1 MPNFGLMSGN
11 PYYYGPSGLAAG
23 VGAFADNLLKAY
35 GTFSG
40 VNQKQ
45 QEIEMQK
52 KLMQIKLDEEANKVK
67 QREAMEAYEKGLAKP
82 VQGLM
87 AQTQTFTPP
96 DEIPSEWTWTPEARQ
111 VQPETVTAQVP
122 TTYANQME
130 AWKAEGKNP
139 EIEYLRG
146 AYSTIAKYDPEKA
159 LALREKLYSATTSAE
174 LREALIDIKKA
185 QMEMTGKYQDAI
197 IGVRKEGIEKD
208 LKRLEETNRHNQV
221 LEILRKTGGSGA
233 GDKTTEFDRDYQ
245 DYSEWFDASKK
256 SGAYKDPNARK
267 LTRGEYRMY
276 QERQKAAAKGA
287 GTLEGFG
294 GGGTTAAPNT
304 LKYDPRT
311 GELR

>member
-35 GTFSG
+35 GTLVG
-40 VNQKQ
+40 INQRQ

-111 VQPETVTAQVP
+111 VQPETVISQVP

-139 EIEYLRG
+139 EAEYLKG
-146 AYSTIAKYDPEKA
+146 AYSTIAKFDPEKA
-159 LALREKLYSATTSAE
+159 LSLREKLYSATTNAE
-174 LREALIDIKKA
+174 LREAVLDIKKA
-185 QMEMTGKYQDAI
+185 QMEMTGKYQDAV

-208 LKRLEETNRHNQV
+208 LKRLEEAIRHNQV
-221 LEILRKTGGSGA
+221 LETLRKS
-233 GDKTTEFDRDYQ
+233 
-245 DYSEWFDASKK
+245 
-256 SGAYKDPNARK
+256 
-267 LTRGEYRMY
+267 
-276 QERQKAAAKGA
+276 
-287 GTLEGFG
+287 G
-294 GGGTTAAPNT
+294 GGGREKDPKMFQGLDSNGQPAWFKLDANGDPVQLGVSAVPKAGGKPKRSLFDMKPGGGASGGTIR
-304 LKYDPRT
+304 YDAKGNRI
-311 GELR
+311 

>member
-35 GTFSG
+35 GTLVG
-40 VNQKQ
+40 INQRQ

-111 VQPETVTAQVP
+111 VQPETVISQVP
-122 TTYANQME
+122 TTYANQIE

-159 LALREKLYSATTSAE
+159 LALREKLYSATTNAE
-174 LREALIDIKKA
+174 LKEALLS
-185 QMEMTGKYQDAI
+185 
-197 IGVRKEGIEKD
+197 
-208 LKRLEETNRHNQV
+208 LKRAAMDYEMGLKEKGLDFKNMEYNLKRDALNEAIRAHQANELIRATRGANGPK
-221 LEILRKTGGSGA
+221 ESDLRMAYKEAKANGSFEGDFAAFMQYMNSTRTDEQIRRDAAKPGKQKRSLGDLRPGGSGA
-233 GDKTTEFDRDYQ
+233 
-245 DYSEWFDASKK
+245 S
-256 SGAYKDPNARK
+256 PNAGSTTNSRF
-267 LTRGEYRMY
+267 RG
-276 QERQKAAAKGA
+276 
-287 GTLEGFG
+287 LW
-294 GGGTTAAPNT
+294 
-304 LKYDPRT
+304 
-311 GELR
+311 